1 MEGERTNMKIR
12 IEAMR
17 HKEIFFILE
26 EESEANSFH
35 QV

>member
-26 EESEANSFH
+26 EEFEADAIP